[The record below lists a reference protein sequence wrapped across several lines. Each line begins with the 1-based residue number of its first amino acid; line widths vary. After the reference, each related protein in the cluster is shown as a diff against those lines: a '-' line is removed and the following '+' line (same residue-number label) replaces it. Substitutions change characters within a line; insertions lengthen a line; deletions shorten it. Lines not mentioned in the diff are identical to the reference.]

1 MRPSFV
7 PGLWL
12 AIGFLLE
19 STYGAVKGNAAY
31 TIQDSALAKSVFTNG
46 YENGKKALVRV
57 VVDSFDYKITAKS
70 AWNAYDSTPNRLHLN
85 EIMMA
90 LWKDDG
96 LEPGEMVT
104 VEFSWI
110 VNQPT
115 KDAIASVRSQRKAG
129 SSDTV
134 RVTEGETG
142 WKTLMGCPFGGV
154 AQRLASE
161 AGKSIFSIT
170 VTDAGLDDMA
180 FEFE

>member
-7 PGLWL
+7 PSLWL
-12 AIGFLLE
+12 TIGLLLE
-19 STYGAVKGNAAY
+19 STYGAILGNAAY

-115 KDAIASVRSQRKAG
+115 KDAIASVRS
-129 SSDTV
+129 
-134 RVTEGETG
+134 
-142 WKTLMGCPFGGV
+142 
-154 AQRLASE
+154 
-161 AGKSIFSIT
+161 
-170 VTDAGLDDMA
+170 
-180 FEFE
+180 